1 MLKILSQEKAARRCE
16 FPTVHGV
23 IQTPAFMN
31 VAPAAQS
38 KAPFPLMT

>member
-31 VAPAAQS
+31 VGHLRRNQRRR
-38 KAPFPLMT
+38 FRL